1 MVQIH
6 ETTRTKMGK
15 IHMTQDKRRFKRQPS
30 KMCYLKNTNNGQMT
44 FVTNIYSNKKIAETS
59 DNQVSTQFGSDKIK

>member
-1 MVQIH
+1 
-6 ETTRTKMGK
+6 
-15 IHMTQDKRRFKRQPS
+15 
-30 KMCYLKNTNNGQMT
+30 MCYLKNTKNGQMT